1 MSKLNFK
8 DYSANYDELKDEE
21 KKKSKELKKQK
32 RLEEKNNRYKLNEDT
47 MQQCLELKEYL
58 EVLKNSVDAIDR
70 EEIRNNIS
78 KKIDVILR
86 LKHNLLKKNHQY
98 HILGSYTDNLKD
110 VYGGFGL
117 LLITALIITAILR
130 FFIGLMIEVPLKFS
144 LLGFIVIFIGVNCL
158 DFLDYEPCLGKL
170 IKIMIGSLPF
180 NNRYSFIKTIQ
191 ELEKLEIEYRN
202 FSKQYEDYLKYL
214 DNPEKSEV
222 TENIIKGKEVK
233 DLYLLEINKLV
244 DKVKELPLG
253 SDRDKYLNT
262 IEKLTELY
270 KREKERIILKNGR
283 VHSEEEIELEM
294 SVLKQIA
301 YIEMEL
307 NNSLYKTKSTQ
318 LLSEDYLTT
327 LNKLDSTKDKKL
339 ERTLSLGK

>member
-8 DYSANYDELKDEE
+8 DYSANYDEIKDEE
-21 KKKSKELKKQK
+21 NKKNKELKKQK
-32 RLEEKNNRYKLNEDT
+32 KKENKNHRYELNKST

-70 EEIRNNIS
+70 EEMINNID
-78 KKIDVILR
+78 KNIDIIQKLKRDLLYENGKINILDSWQ
-86 LKHNLLKKNHQY
+86 K
-98 HILGSYTDNLKD
+98 LKD
-110 VYGGFGL
+110 VYVKFVL
-117 LLITALIITAILR
+117 LSISVLIPIAILK
-130 FFIGLMIEVPLKFS
+130 FLIGLMIELPLKIYF
-144 LLGFIVIFIGVNCL
+144 LGFIVTFIGL
-158 DFLDYEPCLGKL
+158 DCFDSLDYDHCLGKL
-170 IKIMIGSLPF
+170 IKIIIGSLPF
-180 NNRYSFIKTIQ
+180 KNRYSFIKTIRK
-191 ELEKLEIEYRN
+191 LEKLAKEYNN
-202 FSKQYEDYLKYL
+202 FSNQYEDYLEYL
-214 DNPEKSEV
+214 DSPEKSEV

-253 SDRDKYLNT
+253 SDRDKYLDT

-283 VHSEEEIELEM
+283 VHSEEEVELEM
-294 SVLKQIA
+294 SILKQIS